1 MNKKNTNIPI
11 NKLKDKFD
19 VGIVVENILSFSI
32 KKTNEAEQSHRHNF
46 HFFLLLQTGEF
57 QIEIDFELYKIKAP
71 AVLYIHPSQV
81 HRILKADKTN
91 ISFLGLSSENLNPDY
106 LKTLEQFIYPTKPLL
121 LESEVFDTL
130 NQTMTLATTIFKR
143 KKDKLYASILKD
155 YCNAFIGIIVSQYL
169 NKTTT
174 SDNSTR
180 FHIITKEFK
189 LLLERNFILMKRP
202 SNYANALNISTPY
215 LNQCVRKTTGF
226 SVSHHIQQRIILEA
240 KRQLYHS
247 KKSVK
252 EIAFELGYED
262 YPYFSRLFTKI
273 TGMTALEFRNK
284 NFD

>member
-1 MNKKNTNIPI
+1 MVLFLKI
-11 NKLKDKFD
+11 NQKDGFVK
-19 VGIVVENILSFSI
+19 E
-32 KKTNEAEQSHRHNF
+32 R
-46 HFFLLLQTGEF
+46 
-57 QIEIDFELYKIKAP
+57 
-71 AVLYIHPSQV
+71 
-81 HRILKADKTN
+81 
-91 ISFLGLSSENLNPDY
+91 
-106 LKTLEQFIYPTKPLL
+106 
-121 LESEVFDTL
+121 
-130 NQTMTLATTIFKR
+130 
-143 KKDKLYASILKD
+143 
-155 YCNAFIGIIVSQYL
+155 L

-215 LNQCVRKTTGF
+215 LNQCVRNTTGF

-262 YPYFSRLFTKI
+262 YPYFSRLFKKM
-273 TGMTALEFRNK
+273 TGYTALEFRNK